1 LLLRLHDLGFENVG
15 GIDPFISRE
24 IHYAN
29 GVKVRKCFLED
40 LKKEAWDV
48 VMFHHSLEHMPDPGA
63 TLRTVGELLPAKGQC
78 LVRLPVVACA
88 WEWYRGS
95 WVGLDPPRH
104 FWLPTEK
111 GMKILA
117 QSVGLKVTEVEYDST
132 GIQFWGSELYSS
144 NHAYAEVGP
153 GTSELSKFF
162 TKRQLAQFRRRAE
175 KLNREGLGDS
185 AAFFIERAE
194 GLTA

>member
-1 LLLRLHDLGFENVG
+1 
-15 GIDPFISRE
+15 
-24 IHYAN
+24 
-29 GVKVRKCFLED
+29 
-40 LKKEAWDV
+40 
-48 VMFHHSLEHMPDPGA
+48 
-63 TLRTVGELLPAKGQC
+63 
-78 LVRLPVVACA
+78 
-88 WEWYRGS
+88 
-95 WVGLDPPRH
+95 
-104 FWLPTEK
+104 
-111 GMKILA
+111 MKILA